1 LMNSASEVSRGR
13 TIDYE
18 RSESGLKIVSIKFFG
33 MQRTVT
39 KTDSID
45 MPITEKARVT
55 DVLEYVR
62 HRYPELPLDE
72 ETVLIT
78 VNQEQAYLDTMLK
91 PNDTV
96 SFLPSIGGG

>member
-1 LMNSASEVSRGR
+1 MKKV
-13 TIDYE
+13 I
-18 RSESGLKIVSIKFFG
+18 SIKFFG
-33 MQRTVT
+33 TQRAVT

>member
-1 LMNSASEVSRGR
+1 MKKV
-13 TIDYE
+13 I
-18 RSESGLKIVSIKFFG
+18 SIKFFG
-33 MQRTVT
+33 MQRAVT